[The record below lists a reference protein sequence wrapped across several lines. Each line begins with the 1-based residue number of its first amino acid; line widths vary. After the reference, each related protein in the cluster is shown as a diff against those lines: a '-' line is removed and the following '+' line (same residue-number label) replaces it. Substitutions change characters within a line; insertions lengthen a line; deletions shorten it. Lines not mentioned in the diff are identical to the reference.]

1 MRGQESHYIK
11 LEREF
16 NTDHQW
22 VWYIHALLT
31 ASVFIWYCVTSG
43 RELLYALY
51 IPLDILLNVSLVV
64 FFWYERYKAKVK
76 KDKMKKKMDLVDA
89 IEMAEDAVD
98 AAVDNYTDAGKLNRM
113 KNRLTSQQVK
123 AIKAE
128 KKLKKERH
136 L

>member
-76 KDKMKKKMDLVDA
+76 
-89 IEMAEDAVD
+89 
-98 AAVDNYTDAGKLNRM
+98 
-113 KNRLTSQQVK
+113 
-123 AIKAE
+123 
-128 KKLKKERH
+128 
-136 L
+136 